1 MDFGASEQHYYI
13 LSDIINFSEYLTFLS
28 SVEMWSHVA
37 RSNSCALRMRQTN
50 SIQNL
55 AVLRQPLTFEDFSKC
70 V

>member
-37 RSNSCALRMRQTN
+37 RSNAKHPQLCFKNEANELNTESCGFTSAFN
-50 SIQNL
+50 I
-55 AVLRQPLTFEDFSKC
+55 
-70 V
+70 